1 MFFLPIQNINSIRQ
15 KIHVYPVCIYIL
27 VRCNTM
33 TSVCSSVPLFHVN
46 VEMDKIFE
54 QGSVVVNASELSID
68 PQRDGIVF
76 SGTLL

>member
-1 MFFLPIQNINSIRQ
+1 
-15 KIHVYPVCIYIL
+15 
-27 VRCNTM
+27 M

-46 VEMDKIFE
+46 VEMDKIFV